1 MKLFIGHAH
10 SSICSSSTKGNRLNT
25 FNLSY
30 KGSIVK
36 RNYYNFTNAEYPDQR
51 IPVGYWNDLQNQRNF
66 FENMMQTLQL
76 THDELWNLK
85 CISII
90 NTKSCLRSLDND
102 LVKYKASSLIIHKYN
117 GSVKKGQSSLHYIL
131 YKMHW
136 RFYKFCKRFCRNIV
150 VAYTTT
156 TTILRQNLLQN

>member
-1 MKLFIGHAH
+1 MHIPL
-10 SSICSSSTKGNRLNT
+10 SILRQPEVNGQIL
-25 FNLSY
+25 LIY
-30 KGSIVK
+30 HKGSIVK

-90 NTKSCLRSLDND
+90 NTNP
-102 LVKYKASSLIIHKYN
+102 A
-117 GSVKKGQSSLHYIL
+117 
-131 YKMHW
+131 
-136 RFYKFCKRFCRNIV
+136 
-150 VAYTTT
+150 
-156 TTILRQNLLQN
+156 